1 MRGTTNSEGAYNR
14 TMSHSRGRGKH
25 IRGQVLGGIG
35 AVGDSE
41 SGNGLLDLSP
51 WGCMRT
57 GSEVGVQG
65 ERINSRSPIFLK
77 KIILI

>member
-1 MRGTTNSEGAYNR
+1 MAEAEGS
-14 TMSHSRGRGKH
+14 TS
-25 IRGQVLGGIG
+25 
-35 AVGDSE
+35 GDKYWGE
-41 SGNGLLDLSP
+41 SGRWGAQSLAMGMGEGKGLLDLSP

-65 ERINSRSPIFLK
+65 ERTNSRSPIFLK